1 MLEVWQSFESTSDW
15 HRHSELLQL
24 SSSVATISN
33 AISFWYGFDI
43 QMSAVMLILS
53 WILVKKNLEK
63 LSYGIYKFR

>member
-1 MLEVWQSFESTSDW
+1 MLDVWQSFESTSDW
-15 HRHSELLQL
+15 QHHSELF
-24 SSSVATISN
+24 SVATISN

-53 WILVKKNLEK
+53 WILVKKNFEK